1 MMGQM
6 TRFFGKIG
14 IVAGAMAVILA
25 SAGCANLPNTTPSQA
40 PVTTQ
45 TTTTTAQSYAP
56 YDFAILSPM
65 VQAYLYSQAGQAY
78 DVALRDEF
86 IRFVNH
92 HHLVGHD
99 GARLQLNADG
109 TGSFLD
115 EYKYWLNLAV
125 NMAYHQGGD
134 LHAYE
139 FLAQKK
145 DKNPYYIDDF
155 QGFINKQVTMTS
167 CTAPDRCTAAPVI
180 SKLTQNGNSAW
191 LIRDGARYDHALM
204 AMIIAAKLRADGKRV
219 NFGLFW

>member
-6 TRFFGKIG
+6 TRFFGKIS

-86 IRFVNH
+86 IHFVNH
-92 HHLVGHD
+92 HHLIGHD
-99 GARLQLNADG
+99 GARLQLNAQMARAVFWMNTN
-109 TGSFLD
+109 TG
-115 EYKYWLNLAV
+115 
-125 NMAYHQGGD
+125 
-134 LHAYE
+134 
-139 FLAQKK
+139 
-145 DKNPYYIDDF
+145 
-155 QGFINKQVTMTS
+155 
-167 CTAPDRCTAAPVI
+167 
-180 SKLTQNGNSAW
+180 
-191 LIRDGARYDHALM
+191 
-204 AMIIAAKLRADGKRV
+204 
-219 NFGLFW
+219 